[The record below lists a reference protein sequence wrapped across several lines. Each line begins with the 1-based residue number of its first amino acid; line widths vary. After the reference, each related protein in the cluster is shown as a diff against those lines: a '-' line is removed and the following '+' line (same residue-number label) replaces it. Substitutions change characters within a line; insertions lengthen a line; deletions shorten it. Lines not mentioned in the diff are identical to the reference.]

1 MFVTTSNTP
10 PFAYNLALPSSCY
23 RPSLSTQMRDMGHE
37 EEEEE
42 DDNNNN
48 NDDDDNNGG
57 DHVPQQ
63 QHTIT
68 REHPRTRGSRD
79 HRPRGQQTHAHLG

>member
-1 MFVTTSNTP
+1 MILIIYVSILISSLLST
-10 PFAYNLALPSSCY
+10 YNLPPSSSCY

-37 EEEEE
+37 EEEDD

-48 NDDDDNNGG
+48 NDDDDDDNGG
-57 DHVPQQ
+57 DHVLQQ

-68 REHPRTRGSRD
+68 YNYT
-79 HRPRGQQTHAHLG
+79 